1 MDNLILKAI
10 YYISKNKVTI
20 DDISPYLNDKRA
32 HNIENKSII
41 QTLNQL
47 YGKCLIKQLLRPL
60 GKAITLK
67 ALHSTPSQSVIS
79 PIAENHINGTSE
91 NDIINEPIPSI
102 NRSLSATPTAGVNI
116 TLLFVSSL

>member
-10 YYISKNKVTI
+10 YYISKNKVTV

-67 ALHSTPSQSVIS
+67 ALHSTPS
-79 PIAENHINGTSE
+79 
-91 NDIINEPIPSI
+91 
-102 NRSLSATPTAGVNI
+102 
-116 TLLFVSSL
+116 

>member
-10 YYISKNKVTI
+10 YYISKNKVTVV
-20 DDISPYLNDKRA
+20 DILPYLNDKRA

-102 NRSLSATPTAGVNI
+102 NRSWSATPTAGVNI

>member
-10 YYISKNKVTI
+10 YYLSKNKVTVV
-20 DDISPYLNDKRA
+20 DILPYLNDKRA
-32 HNIENKSII
+32 YNIENKSII

>member
-10 YYISKNKVTI
+10 YYISKNKVTVV
-20 DDISPYLNDKRA
+20 DILPYLNDKRA

-102 NRSLSATPTAGVNI
+102 NRSLSATPTAGINI

>member
-10 YYISKNKVTI
+10 CYISKNKVTVV
-20 DDISPYLNDKRA
+20 DILPYLNDKRA

>member
-10 YYISKNKVTI
+10 YYISKNKVTVV
-20 DDISPYLNDKRA
+20 DILPYLNDKRA

-60 GKAITLK
+60 GKAVTLK

>member
-10 YYISKNKVTI
+10 YYISKNKVTVV
-20 DDISPYLNDKRA
+20 DILPYLNDKRA

-116 TLLFVSSL
+116 TLLFVFSL

>member
-10 YYISKNKVTI
+10 YYISKNKVTV

-102 NRSLSATPTAGVNI
+102 NRSLSATPTAGINI

>member
-10 YYISKNKVTI
+10 YYISKNKITVV
-20 DDISPYLNDKRA
+20 DILPYLNDKRA

>member
-10 YYISKNKVTI
+10 YYISKNKVTVV
-20 DDISPYLNDKRA
+20 DILPYLNDKRA

-79 PIAENHINGTSE
+79 PISENHINGTSE

-102 NRSLSATPTAGVNI
+102 NRSLSATPTAGINI

>member
-10 YYISKNKVTI
+10 YYISKNKVTV

-32 HNIENKSII
+32 YNIENKSII

-79 PIAENHINGTSE
+79 PISENHINGTSE

-102 NRSLSATPTAGVNI
+102 NRSLSATPTAGINI

>member
-10 YYISKNKVTI
+10 YYISKNKVTV

-32 HNIENKSII
+32 HNIDNKSII

-67 ALHSTPSQSVIS
+67 APHSTPSQSVIS
-79 PIAENHINGTSE
+79 PIAENHINEISE
-91 NDIINEPIPSI
+91 SDIINEPISSI
-102 NRSLSATPTAGVNI
+102 NRSLSATTTAGINI

>member
-10 YYISKNKVTI
+10 YYISKNKVTV

>member
-10 YYISKNKVTI
+10 YYISKNKVTVV
-20 DDISPYLNDKRA
+20 DILPYLNDKRA

-79 PIAENHINGTSE
+79 PISENHINGTSE

>member
-10 YYISKNKVTI
+10 YYISKNKVTVV
-20 DDISPYLNDKRA
+20 DILPYLNDKRA
-32 HNIENKSII
+32 YNIENKSII

-102 NRSLSATPTAGVNI
+102 NRSLSATPTAGINI

>member
-10 YYISKNKVTI
+10 YYISKNKVTVV
-20 DDISPYLNDKRA
+20 DILPYLNDKRA

-47 YGKCLIKQLLRPL
+47 YGKSLIKQLLRPL

>member
-10 YYISKNKVTI
+10 YYISKNKVTVV
-20 DDISPYLNDKRA
+20 DILPYLNDKRA
-32 HNIENKSII
+32 YNIENKSII

>member
-10 YYISKNKVTI
+10 YYISKNKVTVV
-20 DDISPYLNDKRA
+20 DILPYLNDKRA
-32 HNIENKSII
+32 HDIENKSII

-102 NRSLSATPTAGVNI
+102 NRSLSATPTAGINI

>member
-10 YYISKNKVTI
+10 YYISKNKVTVV
-20 DDISPYLNDKRA
+20 DILPYLNDKRA

-102 NRSLSATPTAGVNI
+102 NRSLSAIPTAGVNI

>member
-1 MDNLILKAI
+1 MDNLIIKAI
-10 YYISKNKVTI
+10 YYISKNKVTVV
-20 DDISPYLNDKRA
+20 DILPYLNDKRA

>member
-1 MDNLILKAI
+1 MGNLILKAI
-10 YYISKNKVTI
+10 YYISKNKVTV

-32 HNIENKSII
+32 YNIGSKSII

-67 ALHSTPSQSVIS
+67 APHSTPSQSVIS
-79 PIAENHINGTSE
+79 PIAENHINEISE
-91 NDIINEPIPSI
+91 SDIINEPISSI
-102 NRSLSATPTAGVNI
+102 NRSLSATTTAGINI

>member
-10 YYISKNKVTI
+10 YYISKNKVTVV
-20 DDISPYLNDKRA
+20 DILPYLNDKRA

>member
-10 YYISKNKVTI
+10 YYISKNKVTV

-32 HNIENKSII
+32 HNIDNKSII
-41 QTLNQL
+41 QILNQL

-67 ALHSTPSQSVIS
+67 APHSTPSQSVIS
-79 PIAENHINGTSE
+79 PIAENHINEISE
-91 NDIINEPIPSI
+91 SDIINEPISSI
-102 NRSLSATPTAGVNI
+102 NRSLSATTTAGINI

>member
-10 YYISKNKVTI
+10 YYISKNKVTV

-32 HNIENKSII
+32 HNIDNKSII

-67 ALHSTPSQSVIS
+67 APHSTPSQSLIS
-79 PIAENHINGTSE
+79 PIAENHINEISE
-91 NDIINEPIPSI
+91 SDIINEPISSI
-102 NRSLSATPTAGVNI
+102 NRSLSATTTAGINI

>member
-10 YYISKNKVTI
+10 YYISKNKVTVV
-20 DDISPYLNDKRA
+20 DILPYLNDKRA

-41 QTLNQL
+41 QILNQL

-79 PIAENHINGTSE
+79 PISENHINGTSE

-102 NRSLSATPTAGVNI
+102 NRSLSATPTAGINI